1 MSIATA
7 FKAFFWALKN
17 PKAFEEKTKKITEKK
32 TKPALDHLRLLSM
45 MQHSARFID
54 FIKEDI
60 SAYSDQEVGAVVR
73 DIHKNCAKLLE
84 DVVAIKPLNKDE
96 EGSVITVPMHYD
108 SQEISLIGNVRGEAP
123 YKGVLRHPGWKASKL
138 SLPECSVDVRK
149 EILQPAEV
157 EV

>member
-1 MSIATA
+1 
-7 FKAFFWALKN
+7 
-17 PKAFEEKTKKITEKK
+17 
-32 TKPALDHLRLLSM
+32 

>member
-1 MSIATA
+1 
-7 FKAFFWALKN
+7 
-17 PKAFEEKTKKITEKK
+17 
-32 TKPALDHLRLLSM
+32 
-45 MQHSARFID
+45 
-54 FIKEDI
+54 
-60 SAYSDQEVGAVVR
+60 
-73 DIHKNCAKLLE
+73 
-84 DVVAIKPLNKDE
+84 
-96 EGSVITVPMHYD
+96 MHYD